1 MPESR
6 LIASIK
12 SHPGQRD
19 VEKSYSQ
26 DPDNNKKTTVMDDF
40 SFLSWLDVDLI
51 FSTSI
56 GLAAALYFKI
66 FHL

>member
-1 MPESR
+1 
-6 LIASIK
+6 
-12 SHPGQRD
+12 
-19 VEKSYSQ
+19 
-26 DPDNNKKTTVMDDF
+26 MDDF